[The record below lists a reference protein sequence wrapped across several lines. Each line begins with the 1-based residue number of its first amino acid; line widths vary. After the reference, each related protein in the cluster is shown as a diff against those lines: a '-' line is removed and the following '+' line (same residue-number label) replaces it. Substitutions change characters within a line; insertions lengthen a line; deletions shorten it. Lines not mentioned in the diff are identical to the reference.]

1 MLSSNVKRGANW
13 LNISKYF
20 VDLSA
25 FPKLFVKDSRN
36 LLTIFLSNN
45 CKSMICTIFCTFY
58 RHDVVAAA
66 GLEHATKWIR
76 DGRLEST
83 ATADLMTNIEFS

>member
-20 VDLSA
+20 VESFA
-25 FPKLFVKDSRN
+25 FPKLFVKDTRN
-36 LLTIFLSNN
+36 LLTIFLSSN
-45 CKSMICTIFCTFY
+45 CKSMNCTIFCTFY
-58 RHDVVAAA
+58 RHEVVAAA
-66 GLEHATKWIR
+66 GLEHTTARIR

>member
-13 LNISKYF
+13 FNISKYF
-20 VDLSA
+20 VESFA
-25 FPKLFVKDSRN
+25 FPKLFVKDTRN
-36 LLTIFLSNN
+36 ILTFFLSSNY
-45 CKSMICTIFCTFY
+45 KSTNCTIFCTFY

-66 GLEHATKWIR
+66 GLEHATKQIR
-76 DGRLEST
+76 DGRLKST